1 MKFKQYLSESIYG
14 LRLDDFLN
22 GLSNDDRSL
31 MFINFIE
38 IDDKYKILNTLQCR
52 YTIANVKNLYRT
64 FKNKKIIVSKYR
76 INRLKRILNIL
87 IKDVD
92 INGDDPFKFKNITF
106 LKSTTLDNQDQAY
119 INNFLTEK

>member
-1 MKFKQYLSESIYG
+1 MRFKQYLSESIYG

-38 IDDKYKILNTLQCR
+38 IDDTYKILNTLQCR

-119 INNFLTEK
+119 IKNFLTEK

>member
-87 IKDVD
+87 IKDID
-92 INGDDPFKFKNITF
+92 INGEDPFKFKNITF

-119 INNFLTEK
+119 IKNFLTEK

>member
-1 MKFKQYLSESIYG
+1 MRFKEYLSESIYG

-106 LKSTTLDNQDQAY
+106 LK
-119 INNFLTEK
+119 

>member
-1 MKFKQYLSESIYG
+1 MRFKEYLSESIYG

-87 IKDVD
+87 IKDID
-92 INGDDPFKFKNITF
+92 INGEDPFKFKNIAF
-106 LKSTTLDNQDQAY
+106 LKSTTLDDQDQAY
-119 INNFLTEK
+119 IKNFLTEK

>member
-1 MKFKQYLSESIYG
+1 MRFKEYLSESIYG

-38 IDDKYKILNTLQCR
+38 IDDEYKILNTLQCR
-52 YTIANVKNLYRT
+52 YTVANVKNLYRM
-64 FKNKKIIVSKYR
+64 FRNKKIIVSKYR
-76 INRLKRILNIL
+76 INRLKRVLNIL
-87 IKDVD
+87 IKDID
-92 INGDDPFKFKNITF
+92 INGNDPFKFKNIAF

-119 INNFLTEK
+119 IKNFLTEK

>member
-1 MKFKQYLSESIYG
+1 MRFKEYLSESIYG

-106 LKSTTLDNQDQAY
+106 LKWTTLDNQDQAY
-119 INNFLTEK
+119 IKNFLTEK

>member
-38 IDDKYKILNTLQCR
+38 IDDTYKILNTLQCR

-119 INNFLTEK
+119 IKNFLTEK

>member
-1 MKFKQYLSESIYG
+1 MRFKEYLSESIYG

-76 INRLKRILNIL
+76 IIRLKRILNIL

-119 INNFLTEK
+119 IKNFLTEK

>member
-1 MKFKQYLSESIYG
+1 MKFKEYLSESVYG
-14 LRLDDFLN
+14 LRLDDFLD
-22 GLSNDDRSL
+22 GLSNDDHSL
-31 MFINFIE
+31 MFVNFIE
-38 IDDKYKILNTLQCR
+38 IDDKYKVLNTLQCR
-52 YTIANVKNLYRT
+52 YTVANIKNLYRT
-64 FKNKKIIVSKYR
+64 FRNKKIIVSKYR

-119 INNFLTEK
+119 IKNFLTEK

>member
-1 MKFKQYLSESIYG
+1 MKFKEYLSESVYG
-14 LRLDDFLN
+14 LRLDDFLD
-22 GLSNDDRSL
+22 GLSNDDHSL
-31 MFINFIE
+31 MFVNFIE
-38 IDDKYKILNTLQCR
+38 IDDKYKVLNTLQCR
-52 YTIANVKNLYRT
+52 YTIANVKSLYRM
-64 FKNKKIIVSKYR
+64 FRNKKIIVSKYR

-119 INNFLTEK
+119 IKNFLTEK

>member
-1 MKFKQYLSESIYG
+1 MRFKQYLSESIYG

-38 IDDKYKILNTLQCR
+38 IDDTYKILNTLQCR
-52 YTIANVKNLYRT
+52 YTVANVKSLYRM
-64 FKNKKIIVSKYR
+64 FRNKKIIVSKYR

-119 INNFLTEK
+119 IKNFLTEK

>member
-1 MKFKQYLSESIYG
+1 MKFKEYLTESIYG

-38 IDDKYKILNTLQCR
+38 IDEDYKILNTLQCR
-52 YTIANVKNLYRT
+52 YTVANIKNLYRT
-64 FKNKKIIVSKYR
+64 FRNKKIIVSKYR
-76 INRLKRILNIL
+76 INRLKRVLNIL
-87 IKDVD
+87 IKDID
-92 INGDDPFKFKNITF
+92 INGNDPFKFKNIAF

-119 INNFLTEK
+119 IKNFLMEK

>member
-1 MKFKQYLSESIYG
+1 MRFKEYLSESIYG

-119 INNFLTEK
+119 IKNFLTEK

>member
-1 MKFKQYLSESIYG
+1 MRFKEYLSESIYG

-31 MFINFIE
+31 MYINFIE

-119 INNFLTEK
+119 IKNFLTEK

>member
-1 MKFKQYLSESIYG
+1 MRFKQYLSESIYG

-31 MFINFIE
+31 MFINLIE
-38 IDDKYKILNTLQCR
+38 IDDTYKILNTLQCR

>member
-38 IDDKYKILNTLQCR
+38 IDDTYKILNTLQCR
-52 YTIANVKNLYRT
+52 YTVANVKNLYKMFR
-64 FKNKKIIVSKYR
+64 NKKIIVSKYR

-119 INNFLTEK
+119 IKNFLTEK

>member
-1 MKFKQYLSESIYG
+1 MRFKEYLSESIYG

-31 MFINFIE
+31 MFINLIE
-38 IDDKYKILNTLQCR
+38 IDDTYKILNTLQCR

-87 IKDVD
+87 IKDID

-119 INNFLTEK
+119 IKNFLTEK

>member
-1 MKFKQYLSESIYG
+1 MRFKQYLSESIYG

-38 IDDKYKILNTLQCR
+38 IDDTYKILNTLQCR
-52 YTIANVKNLYRT
+52 YTVANVKSLYKMFR
-64 FKNKKIIVSKYR
+64 NKKIIVSKYR

-119 INNFLTEK
+119 IKNFLTEK

>member
-1 MKFKQYLSESIYG
+1 MRFKEYLSESIYG

-31 MFINFIE
+31 MFINLIE
-38 IDDKYKILNTLQCR
+38 IDDTYKILNTLQCR

-119 INNFLTEK
+119 IKNFLTEK

>member
-1 MKFKQYLSESIYG
+1 MRFKEYLSESIYG

-38 IDDKYKILNTLQCR
+38 IDDTYKILNTLQCR

-119 INNFLTEK
+119 IKNFLTEK

>member
-1 MKFKQYLSESIYG
+1 MRFKEYLSESIYG

-87 IKDVD
+87 IKDID

-119 INNFLTEK
+119 IKNFLTEK

>member
-87 IKDVD
+87 IKDID
-92 INGDDPFKFKNITF
+92 INGEDPFKFKNIAF
-106 LKSTTLDNQDQAY
+106 LKSTTLDDQDQAY
-119 INNFLTEK
+119 IKNFLTEK

>member
-87 IKDVD
+87 IKDID

-119 INNFLTEK
+119 IKNFLTEK

>member
-38 IDDKYKILNTLQCR
+38 IDDKYKILNTMQCR

-119 INNFLTEK
+119 IKNFLTEK

>member
-119 INNFLTEK
+119 IKNFLTEK

>member
-1 MKFKQYLSESIYG
+1 MRFKEYLSESIYG

-92 INGDDPFKFKNITF
+92 TNGDDPFKFKNITF

-119 INNFLTEK
+119 IKNFLTEK

>member
-1 MKFKQYLSESIYG
+1 MRFKEYLSESIYG

-52 YTIANVKNLYRT
+52 YTIANVKNLYRA

-119 INNFLTEK
+119 IKNFLTEK

>member
-1 MKFKQYLSESIYG
+1 MRFKEYLSESIYG

-31 MFINFIE
+31 MFINLIE
-38 IDDKYKILNTLQCR
+38 IDDTYKILNTLQCR

-87 IKDVD
+87 IKDID
-92 INGDDPFKFKNITF
+92 INGEDPFKFKNITF

-119 INNFLTEK
+119 IKNFLTEK

>member
-22 GLSNDDRSL
+22 GLSNNDRSL

-38 IDDKYKILNTLQCR
+38 IDDTYKILNTLQCR
-52 YTIANVKNLYRT
+52 YTVANVKSLYRM
-64 FKNKKIIVSKYR
+64 FRNKKIIVSKYR

-119 INNFLTEK
+119 IKNFLTEK

>member
-38 IDDKYKILNTLQCR
+38 IDDTYKILNTLQCR
-52 YTIANVKNLYRT
+52 YTVANVKSLYKMFR
-64 FKNKKIIVSKYR
+64 NKKIIVSKYR

-119 INNFLTEK
+119 IKNFLTEK

>member
-1 MKFKQYLSESIYG
+1 MRFKEYLSESIYG

>member
-1 MKFKQYLSESIYG
+1 MRFKEYLSESIYG

-119 INNFLTEK
+119 IKNCLTEK

>member
-1 MKFKQYLSESIYG
+1 MRFKQYLSESIYG

-119 INNFLTEK
+119 IKNFLTEK